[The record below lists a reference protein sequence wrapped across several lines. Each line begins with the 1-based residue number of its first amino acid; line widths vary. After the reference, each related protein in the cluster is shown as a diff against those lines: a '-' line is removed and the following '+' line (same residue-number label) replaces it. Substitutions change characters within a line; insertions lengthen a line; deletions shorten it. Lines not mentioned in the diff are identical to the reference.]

1 MKAILCTQFGPADT
15 LVYEQNAPDPIPGP
29 GDIVIDVKACGLG
42 FPDGLII
49 ENKYQFKPPLPFS
62 PGGEVAGVVSAVGEK
77 VKHLRPGD
85 AVMALSGWGGFA
97 EKVAVNAKRAFPLPP
112 GMDFLT
118 SASVLYTYG
127 TSYHA
132 LKDRAELK
140 PGETLLVLGAGGGV
154 GLTAVE
160 LGKLMGAKVIAAA
173 SSEDKLAVCRE
184 KGASHTINYSTENLR
199 ERLKEIT
206 EEQGVDVIY
215 DPVGGDWSEQA
226 LRSIAWKGRFLVVG
240 FAAGDIPKLPLN
252 LALLKGC
259 SVMGVFWGSFAEREP
274 QNNLQ
279 NFLEL
284 FQWMQKGHLS
294 QHIHRIY
301 PLEQAPQA
309 IIDMQARKL
318 VGKAIIKVGDWEQE
332 VNQTPPPQ
340 PAPAVEEKPKP
351 SAGPAVFRSK
361 ADFQALVGQD
371 LGTSQWLTVSQEMIN
386 QFAAGTLDHQWIHVD
401 VERAKNEMP
410 DGKTI
415 AHGFLSLS
423 LIPRFIQ
430 ELIQVEGLK
439 LMFNYGTNKIR
450 FPKAVPAGSRLR
462 MSGSILA
469 AEDMPDGLGLRLTF
483 ACTIELEGESKP
495 ACVAEMITALYW

>member
-1 MKAILCTQFGPADT
+1 
-15 LVYEQNAPDPIPGP
+15 
-29 GDIVIDVKACGLG
+29 
-42 FPDGLII
+42 
-49 ENKYQFKPPLPFS
+49 
-62 PGGEVAGVVSAVGEK
+62 
-77 VKHLRPGD
+77 
-85 AVMALSGWGGFA
+85 
-97 EKVAVNAKRAFPLPP
+97 
-112 GMDFLT
+112 
-118 SASVLYTYG
+118 
-127 TSYHA
+127 
-132 LKDRAELK
+132 
-140 PGETLLVLGAGGGV
+140 LGAGGGV

-160 LGKLMGAKVIAAA
+160 LGKVMGARVIAAA
-173 SSEDKLAVCRE
+173 SSEEKLAACRE
-184 KGASHTINYSTENLR
+184 KGAEYTINYSTENLR

-206 EEQGVDVIY
+206 GEQGVDVVY
-215 DPVGGDWSEQA
+215 DPIGGDWSEQA

-240 FAAGDIPKLPLN
+240 FAAGEIPKLPLN

-284 FQWMQKGHLS
+284 FNWMQKGQLN
-294 QHIHRIY
+294 QHIHQVY

-309 IIDMQARKL
+309 ILDMQARKL
-318 VGKAIIKVGDWEQE
+318 VGKAIIKVGDWKLEPKE
-332 VNQTPPPQ
+332 SPVPKLT
-340 PAPAVEEKPKP
+340 PAPTAAETPVT
-351 SAGPAVFRSK
+351 SAGPAVFRNK
-361 ADFQALVGQD
+361 ADFQARVGQD
-371 LGTSQWLTVSQEMIN
+371 LGTSQWLTVTQEMIN
-386 QFAAGTLDHQWIHVD
+386 QFADGTLDHQWIHVD
-401 VERAKNEMP
+401 VARAKNEMP
-410 DGKTI
+410 NGKTI

-462 MSGSILA
+462 MNGRILA
-469 AEDMPDGLGLRLTF
+469 TEDMPDGMGLRLTF